1 MATIADRCDF
11 TLELEF
17 TRIYRE
23 NAAAHRAVREAKCL
37 AWQLPRIILDI
48 DEDDLVPGGCHYGA
62 VGFSSQIG
70 GFLYYAHDNKIRE
83 EIDRNRDRPEYC
95 RQLEQMRS
103 FWQEEDCRHRL
114 RQRYSPRQLLAMP
127 TDDWEGEKAITY
139 PLYRIAGG
147 ILDFQKLLS
156 LGLPG
161 LKATAEKKYSK
172 TRPGSEEAGVY
183 EGMLL
188 CLETLRGIMEIYEK
202 RAAQKADL
210 IGQREN
216 TPENRSAF
224 LRMKAIQEAMASIQ
238 SKRPEHLLEA
248 VELFWM
254 YVLVSEVRNYGR
266 IDSYLGRFYADDID
280 SGYLTQEE
288 ADTIIQKL
296 WERMG
301 KRRTITDGR
310 IFIGGRGREQEEK
323 ADRLARAC
331 IRATRK
337 LKNPDPQ
344 LSLRFYKGMDPEILQ
359 MAYDAIGE
367 GCTYP
372 VLYRDETVV
381 RDVCR
386 AFELPE
392 ETAVHYVPYGCGE
405 YVIDHAGFGTP
416 SGVINLMKG
425 LELFLYTPGVQ
436 KEPDAEY
443 LQGEEGEKRLTL
455 LRREAGI
462 TRWAEEYETFEQFY
476 EAYKKWISFHI
487 EVMAEQE
494 RMEYDFAGEVCGL
507 SYLSMLYD
515 DCMER
520 GKGIFSGGIR
530 YLGGTLESYGNV
542 NTADSLTA
550 IRKLVY
556 EQKLVGWREL
566 LTALE
571 ADFKGY
577 DLLRKR
583 LKRCPKFGNDQEE
596 ADGMLKSLHRFVCL
610 TAKAQAKRVGLD
622 SYLIVVINNSA
633 NTSLGLLTGAGAD
646 GRHAFVSMANANS
659 PQAGADENGI
669 TAVLNSMLQ
678 ADTDI
683 HAGAVQNIK
692 FSKETFNESRTA
704 AVKVM
709 ESYFERGGAQLMVT
723 VVGREDLENARKRPQ
738 DYTGLLVRVGGF
750 SARFVELSEEVQ
762 EDILSRSCY

>member
-1 MATIADRCDF
+1 MATIADRSDF

-23 NAAAHRAVREAKCL
+23 NAAAHRAVREARCL

-248 VELFWM
+248 AELFWM

-288 ADTIIQKL
+288 ADAIIQKL

-323 ADRLARAC
+323 ADRLAKAC

-669 TAVLNSMLQ
+669 TAMLNSMLQ